1 MSAPN
6 ITFPQGVLSCL
17 NNAQSDW
24 ARRVLEIVKTRISR
38 TKNTGR
44 LVACAKVLAELTNFD
59 ADSSCRETAFQ
70 EIFKLLKHPYATVRV
85 AASESL
91 YLTLIAQD
99 EEAFTKFEDSEGK
112 TVLDLLD
119 ATPWPSNNSS
129 VIADAVQRISHCT
142 GF

>member
-1 MSAPN
+1 MLVRL
-6 ITFPQGVLSCL
+6 TL
-17 NNAQSDW
+17 
-24 ARRVLEIVKTRISR
+24 
-38 TKNTGR
+38 
-44 LVACAKVLAELTNFD
+44 LVAHIVFLLLNHNRVCFL
-59 ADSSCRETAFQ
+59 DSSCRETAFQ